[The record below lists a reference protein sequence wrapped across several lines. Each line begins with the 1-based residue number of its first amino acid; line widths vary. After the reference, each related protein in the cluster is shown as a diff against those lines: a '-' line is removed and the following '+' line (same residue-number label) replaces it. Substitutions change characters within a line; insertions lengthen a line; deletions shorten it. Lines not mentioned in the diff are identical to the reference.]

1 MATTYTSKQ
10 ARIAGWVIIVGTITM
25 AAGAVVGGIFGVFV
39 DDGLKA
45 GTFGEYLTDV
55 VTNSGAARANMWLS
69 IFGVIGI
76 GLGGYLLTRLG
87 DETSLGTKA
96 ARFSFTAGTAA
107 AIVFFPMILGVIEE
121 LAPRHVAGEEV
132 VATAR
137 TLAYIGTTADWI
149 ASALILGLGIG
160 TLAYAGRSTW
170 VPRWLFR
177 WAMLASAAG
186 AVSMIEPVTGAS
198 STIMTIMS
206 IVELPV
212 AMPWMIAAGIVAI
225 RYQGEAA
232 DQGAH
237 SELPDYSTTR

>member
-1 MATTYTSKQ
+1 MASTYTSKQ
-10 ARIAGWVIIVGTITM
+10 ARIAGWVTLVGTITM

-39 DDGLKA
+39 DESLEA
-45 GTFGEYLTDV
+45 GTFGEYLTNA

-69 IFGVIGI
+69 IFGVLGI
-76 GLGGYLLTRLG
+76 GLGGYFLSRLG

-96 ARFSFTAGTAA
+96 ARFSFTAGPAA
-107 AIVFFPMILGVIEE
+107 AIVFFSMILGVIEE

-132 VATAR
+132 ETTAR
-137 TLAYIGTTADWI
+137 TLAYIATTADWI
-149 ASALILGLGIG
+149 ATALILGLGIG

-186 AVSMIEPVTGAS
+186 VVSMIGTVTGAR
-198 STIMTIMS
+198 STVSMIILPFAMTW
-206 IVELPV
+206 LL
-212 AMPWMIAAGIVAI
+212 AAGVVAI
-225 RYQGEAA
+225 RHQGEAV

-237 SELPDYSTTR
+237 RELPDYSTTR